1 MKGKIMKVDGNKIT
15 IRPNENFM
23 NIQIDK
29 NHSSLEE
36 KLGTEVDISFG
47 YRTGKAEVLVNG
59 CYYDGFLID

>member
-1 MKGKIMKVDGNKIT
+1 MKVDGNKIT

-47 YRTGKAEVLVNG
+47 YRTSKAEVLVNG